1 MEPVFVAV
9 VEEHDIFRRGIVACL
24 ADDPD
29 VGVVYEGAAGP
40 VVGDA
45 VVVAVVSHRAA
56 KGERFPCAL
65 VVCTSEAVAP
75 EAYAPNVVL
84 GVLPRN
90 SLTGAQLLATVH
102 AAAAGLRVQPLSAAQ
117 PSRPLDDRSV
127 EVLRL
132 LSRGADTQQ
141 ISHAL
146 CYSERTVKTLIA
158 DIQRN
163 LGARNRTHAV
173 AEGIR
178 NGFI

>member
-1 MEPVFVAV
+1 MEPVLVAV
-9 VEEHDIFRRGIVACL
+9 VEEHDIFRRGIVAYL
-24 ADDPD
+24 SDDPD
-29 VGVVYEGAAGP
+29 VAVVYEGSAGP
-40 VVGDA
+40 VDVDA
-45 VVVAVVSHRAA
+45 IVSVVSDRVAQN
-56 KGERFPCAL
+56 ERFSSAL
-65 VVCTSEAVAP
+65 VVCTGEPRVSD
-75 EAYAPNVVL
+75 AYAPNVVL
-84 GVLPRN
+84 GLLPRN

-102 AAAAGLRVQPLSAAQ
+102 AAAAGLLVQPSGAPP
-117 PSRPLDDRSV
+117 PSPPLDNRSI

-141 ISHAL
+141 ISHEL

-158 DIQRN
+158 DIQRS

>member
-1 MEPVFVAV
+1 VERVLVAV

-29 VGVVYEGAAGP
+29 LDVVYEGAAGP
-40 VVGDA
+40 VGGD
-45 VVVAVVSHRAA
+45 VVVSVVSHRAA
-56 KGERFPCAL
+56 QNERFPCAL
-65 VVCTSEAVAP
+65 VVCTSEPRMSDAF
-75 EAYAPNVVL
+75 APNVVL

-102 AAAAGLRVQPLSAAQ
+102 AAAAGLRVQPSGSPP
-117 PSRPLDDRSV
+117 PSPPLDDRSL

-141 ISHAL
+141 ISHEL

>member
-24 ADDPD
+24 ADDPN
-29 VGVVYEGAAGP
+29 VGLVYQGAAGP

-45 VVVAVVSHRAA
+45 VVAVVSHGAA
-56 KGERFPCAL
+56 KSERFLCAL
-65 VVCTSEAVAP
+65 VVCTSEAGAP
-75 EAYAPNVVL
+75 DAYAPNAVL

-102 AAAAGLRVQPLSAAQ
+102 AAAAGLRVQSSSAPQ
-117 PSRPLDDRSV
+117 PSRPLDDRSI

-158 DIQRN
+158 DIQRS

>member
-1 MEPVFVAV
+1 VESFLAAV

-40 VVGDA
+40 VSGDA
-45 VVVAVVSHRAA
+45 VVAVVSHRAA
-56 KGERFPCAL
+56 QSERFQCAL
-65 VVCTSEAVAP
+65 VVCTSETLAP
-75 EAYAPNVVL
+75 DAYAPNVVL

-90 SLTGAQLLATVH
+90 LLTGAQLLATVH
-102 AAAAGLRVQPLSAAQ
+102 AAAAGLRVQPSSG
-117 PSRPLDDRSV
+117 PPPGRPLDERSI

-146 CYSERTVKTLIA
+146 SYSERTVKTLIA

>member
-1 MEPVFVAV
+1 MDPVFVAV

-24 ADDPD
+24 TDDPD
-29 VGVVYEGAAGP
+29 ARVVYEGAAGP
-40 VVGDA
+40 VGGDA
-45 VVVAVVSHRAA
+45 VVAVVSHRAA
-56 KGERFPCAL
+56 QSERFPCAL
-65 VVCTSEAVAP
+65 VVCTSEARAP
-75 EAYAPNVVL
+75 DAYAPNVVL

-102 AAAAGLRVQPLSAAQ
+102 AAAAGLRVQPSSTPL
-117 PSRPLDDRSV
+117 PSPPLDDRSI

-158 DIQRN
+158 DLQRS

-178 NGFI
+178 SGFI

>member
-1 MEPVFVAV
+1 MDPVLVAV

-29 VGVVYEGAAGP
+29 VRVVYENAVGP
-40 VVGDA
+40 IGGDA
-45 VVVAVVSHRAA
+45 VVSVVSHQAA
-56 KGERFPCAL
+56 QNERSPCPL
-65 VVCTSEAVAP
+65 VVCTSEP
-75 EAYAPNVVL
+75 RTPDSYAPNVVL

-102 AAAAGLRVQPLSAAQ
+102 AAAAGLRVQPSGVPP
-117 PSRPLDDRSV
+117 PSPPLDDRSI

-158 DIQRN
+158 DIQRS

-173 AEGIR
+173 AVGIR